1 MDLTNYSRLNGLQRE
16 TPAKN
21 IIFRPVLSTI
31 LGLSK
36 RREIKHIFVFQMGKR
51 NKTLYIIS

>member
-31 LGLSK
+31 LALSK
-36 RREIKHIFVFQMGKR
+36 RREIKHIFVFQMGEP
-51 NKTLYIIS
+51 NKTL